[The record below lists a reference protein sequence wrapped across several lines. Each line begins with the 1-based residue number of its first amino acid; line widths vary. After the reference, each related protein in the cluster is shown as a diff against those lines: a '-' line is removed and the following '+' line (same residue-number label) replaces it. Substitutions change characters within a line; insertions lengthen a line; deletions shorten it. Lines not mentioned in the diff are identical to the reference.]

1 VIKEFISSVVSSS
14 SPVVAHIDD
23 HLRLTWSLTSGSLK
37 LVERKLFGL
46 ETCIDSHYLM
56 LNFYQINMNGKIR
69 TRDRL
74 VIKTLT
80 PCQRINLTQKFKL
93 LNEIL
98 RYNLYYFISTKVK
111 K

>member
-1 VIKEFISSVVSSS
+1 MVSSS
-14 SPVVAHIDD
+14 NPVVANIDD
-23 HLRLTWSLTSGSLK
+23 HWRLTWSLTSGLLE

-74 VIKTLT
+74 VIKALI
-80 PCQRINLTQKFKL
+80 PCQKINSTQKFKL
-93 LNEIL
+93 LNKIS
-98 RYNLYYFISTKVK
+98 RYNLYYFTSTRVK
-111 K
+111 KITSIFL